1 MRIFHCDHCHQP
13 VFFENTKCAN
23 CGHKLA
29 YLPDLQ
35 IIGSLD
41 PLPVDEGVEE
51 LWTSPLRRAEG
62 RRYRLCENYVKHS
75 VCNWAL
81 PADQAETLC
90 PSCLLTT
97 VIPDLSIEGN
107 FEKWARLEVAK
118 RRLVYSLIEFKL
130 PLKNKT
136 QDPECGLESHFKGD
150 PVGGPR
156 VLTGHDNGIITM
168 NIIEADDVEREK
180 ARVSMHEPYRTLLGH
195 FRHEIGHYYWD
206 RLVKDTARL
215 DAFRTLFGDEST
227 DYNQALTTHYEKGP
241 RPDWREHYISA
252 YASVHPWEDWAET
265 WAHYLHMTDTLE
277 TAAACG
283 LSLTPDRDDEP
294 SMKKPPRKPAQ
305 QQSFNE
311 IINDW
316 FPLTYVLNNLNR
328 GMGLNDAY
336 PFVLPPPTIDKLR
349 FIHDTICQG
358 SPKPQAVPTPTA
370 A

>member
-13 VFFENTKCAN
+13 VFFENTVCGH

-41 PLPVDEGVEE
+41 PLRASDDREQ
-51 LWTSPLRRAEG
+51 LWTSPLKRAEG
-62 RRYRLCENYVKHS
+62 RAYRLCGNYTTYH

-81 PADQAETLC
+81 PANKPEALC
-90 PSCLLTT
+90 PSCQLTR
-97 VIPDLSIEGN
+97 VIPDLSIPGN
-107 FEKWARLEVAK
+107 LEKWARIEVAK
-118 RRLVYSLIEFKL
+118 RRLVYSLIEFRL
-130 PLKNKT
+130 PLKNKS
-136 QDPECGLESHFKGD
+136 QDPECGLEFHFKGD
-150 PVGGPR
+150 LPDGLR
-156 VLTGHDNGIITM
+156 VLTGHDNGVITM

-206 RLVKDTARL
+206 RLIRDSDRL
-215 DAFRTLFGDEST
+215 EPFRRLFGDESA
-227 DYNQALTTHYEKGP
+227 DYNAALTAHYETGP
-241 RPDWREHYISA
+241 RPDWRQSFISA
-252 YASVHPWEDWAET
+252 YASVHPWEDFAET

-283 LSLTPDRDDEP
+283 LSLTPDREDEP

-305 QQSFNE
+305 QQSFDE

-336 PFVLPPPTIDKLR
+336 PFVLPPPTIEKLR
-349 FIHDTICQG
+349 FIHETICQG
-358 SPKPQAVPTPTA
+358 VVKPNVSGA
-370 A
+370 AA